1 MTLSPLQLAAIVS
14 AGVPGIYPVATAAAP
29 EESAEY
35 DTAIITDSADR
46 NWRVRAP
53 RNHDASMRLEA
64 EHQVL
69 RSFTHGLRA
78 RLPFTVPTIA
88 GTGPYNG
95 MSVFVY
101 TYVPGT
107 HRDLDE
113 LARINRANNSTL
125 ATDLGRLIATL
136 HVMPEDIMIES
147 DLPVYSSQNLRRR
160 KLSELDRAASTRKV
174 PAELVAHWRAF
185 LEPGP
190 IWDFRTRVVHGKLG
204 TETISIHNGTVAEV
218 SGWSEVHVGDPAQ
231 DLSWLFACSDT
242 AFTDEVVR
250 VYSSQM
256 PQIPDQ
262 HLVERAEFYAEFAL
276 AQWLTHAVEYGDA
289 QMIAHGE
296 QMLQAVCENL
306 RDSGD
311 MLGQNQPLPER
322 AEGLE

>member
-1 MTLSPLQLAAIVS
+1 M
-14 AGVPGIYPVATAAAP
+14 
-29 EESAEY
+29 
-35 DTAIITDSADR
+35 
-46 NWRVRAP
+46 
-53 RNHDASMRLEA
+53 
-64 EHQVL
+64 
-69 RSFTHGLRA
+69 
-78 RLPFTVPTIA
+78 
-88 GTGPYNG
+88 
-95 MSVFVY
+95 
-101 TYVPGT
+101 
-107 HRDLDE
+107 
-113 LARINRANNSTL
+113 
-125 ATDLGRLIATL
+125 
-136 HVMPEDIMIES
+136 
-147 DLPVYSSQNLRRR
+147 
-160 KLSELDRAASTRKV
+160 
-174 PAELVAHWRAF
+174 
-185 LEPGP
+185 
-190 IWDFRTRVVHGKLG
+190 VHGKLG

-256 PQIPDQ
+256 PQMPDQ

>member
-1 MTLSPLQLAAIVS
+1 
-14 AGVPGIYPVATAAAP
+14 
-29 EESAEY
+29 
-35 DTAIITDSADR
+35 
-46 NWRVRAP
+46 
-53 RNHDASMRLEA
+53 MRLEA

-88 GTGPYNG
+88 GTVPYNG

-107 HRDLDE
+107 HRDLEE

-218 SGWSEVHVGDPAQ
+218 SGWSEVHV
-231 DLSWLFACSDT
+231 
-242 AFTDEVVR
+242 
-250 VYSSQM
+250 
-256 PQIPDQ
+256 
-262 HLVERAEFYAEFAL
+262 EFYAEFAL

>member
-1 MTLSPLQLAAIVS
+1 MIAETAEILHSPCRSRTVVPIPALQDNYIWRIGAGPAFVVVDPGQAQPVVDSLQASGGSLAAILVTHHHHDH
-14 AGVPGIYPVATAAAP
+14 VDGIP
-29 EESAEY
+29 
-35 DTAIITDSADR
+35 
-46 NWRVRAP
+46 
-53 RNHDASMRLEA
+53 
-64 EHQVL
+64 
-69 RSFTHGLRA
+69 
-78 RLPFTVPTIA
+78 
-88 GTGPYNG
+88 
-95 MSVFVY
+95 
-101 TYVPGT
+101 
-107 HRDLDE
+107 
-113 LARINRANNSTL
+113 
-125 ATDLGRLIATL
+125 
-136 HVMPEDIMIES
+136 
-147 DLPVYSSQNLRRR
+147 
-160 KLSELDRAASTRKV
+160 
-174 PAELVAHWRAF
+174 ELVAHWRAF

-306 RDSGD
+306 RDSGE